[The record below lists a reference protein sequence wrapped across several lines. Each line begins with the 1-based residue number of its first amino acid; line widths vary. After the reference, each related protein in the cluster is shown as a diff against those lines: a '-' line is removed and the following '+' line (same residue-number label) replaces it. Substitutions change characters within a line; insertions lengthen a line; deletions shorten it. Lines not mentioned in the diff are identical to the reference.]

1 MESSAQISIL
11 ARQFDDLCKGF
22 NNLIEDFRRY
32 AVNQENCQIKWLE
45 AEDEVRHLKN
55 QLNDANQ
62 VNSKLQAQYHQTT
75 VLLKNEVKVRTHLQ
89 EEKKTLEKKLKSSK
103 ERTGTAENNAEP
115 PRRNRHSMPGMCPPS
130 RDWLCNENVSDS
142 NSMGT
147 SSIAS
152 EIINEET
159 NRDSELPPSSA
170 RSSRIS
176 TRSNRPSGFD
186 SYLTTDGGFK
196 RRSRRDGVLDTSCSE
211 RLIATTTVSIP
222 IKGGPITATS
232 VIETS
237 PETCEM
243 TEEINSSFGKKRR
256 VRIDSHQQLENEPD
270 IAPSAPSQS
279 LLEPPKNRFI
289 MSETSPTVNGRRSTS
304 VPATARLSEGQGAA
318 YLRPVAS
325 GGRLS
330 LNQRRHN
337 FSQKTII
344 KSENCLPCGN
354 RIKFGKLA
362 FKCSDCR
369 ATCHVD
375 CKTRM
380 PQICVPT
387 TQASISRGLAGTLA
401 DFAPSTVPMI
411 PSLIVH
417 CVNEVERRGMK
428 EVALYRV
435 NGSEKEITDLK
446 EEMVRGKM
454 QPQRL
459 AQVNIHVVTG
469 ALKLFLRTLK
479 EPLITFTLWKS
490 FAGICDLDEEMD
502 VQTALYALIPELP
515 RPNRDTLA
523 YLILHI
529 QKVADTPECKML
541 ASSLARVFGPI
552 IIGHSRPNPDVE
564 LTLKETKKQAC
575 ITEKLLQ
582 IPSDYWCRFI
592 MTDH

>member
-1 MESSAQISIL
+1 MDSSTQITML

-22 NNLIEDFRRY
+22 TNLIEDFRRY
-32 AVNQENCQIKWLE
+32 ALNQENCQLKWLE

-55 QLNDANQ
+55 QLSDANQ

-75 VLLKNEVKVRTHLQ
+75 ALLKNEVKVRTHLQ
-89 EEKKTLEKKLKSSK
+89 EEKKTLEKKLRISK
-103 ERTGTAENNAEP
+103 EKNHSTERNENSNEP
-115 PRRNRHSMPGMCPPS
+115 TKKNRHSMPGICPS
-130 RDWLCNENVSDS
+130 RDWLCNETDS
-142 NSMGT
+142 NSVGT
-147 SSIAS
+147 PSIVS
-152 EIINEET
+152 EISNEGM
-159 NRDSELPPSSA
+159 NRENELPTSNA
-170 RSSRIS
+170 RSSRAS
-176 TRSNRPSGFD
+176 SRGSRPSNMESFIT
-186 SYLTTDGGFK
+186 SDGGFK
-196 RRSRRDGVLDTSCSE
+196 RRSRRDGILDNSCSE

-237 PETCEM
+237 PETNQMTDEM
-243 TEEINSSFGKKRR
+243 NTSFGKKRR
-256 VRIDSHQQLENEPD
+256 VRIDSIQQLENEPD
-270 IAPSAPSQS
+270 VAPSAPSQS

-289 MSETSPTVNGRRSTS
+289 MNETSPTVNGRRSTS
-304 VPATARLSEGQGAA
+304 VPATARLSDGQGPA
-318 YLRPVAS
+318 YLRPMAS

-387 TQASISRGLAGTLA
+387 TQASISRGLSGTLA
-401 DFAPSTVPMI
+401 DFAPLTVPMI

-428 EVALYRV
+428 EVAIYRV

-446 EEMVRGKM
+446 DEMVRGKM

-490 FAGICDLDEEMD
+490 FVGICDLTEEMD

-523 YLILHI
+523 FLILHI

-541 ASSLARVFGPI
+541 TSSLARVFGPI

-575 ITEKLLQ
+575 TMEKLLQ

-592 MTDH
+592 VDH